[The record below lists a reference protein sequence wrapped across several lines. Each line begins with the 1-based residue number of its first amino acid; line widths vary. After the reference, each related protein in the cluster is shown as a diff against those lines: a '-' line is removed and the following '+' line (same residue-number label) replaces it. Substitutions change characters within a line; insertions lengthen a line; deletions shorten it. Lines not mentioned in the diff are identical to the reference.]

1 MNHETVREKLLDLAY
16 GELPEREAAL
26 VEAHLA
32 GCEACRAERDRIAGT
47 RAAMRRL
54 EPVPA
59 PERGER
65 ILLAAAR
72 QAAERRPGRR
82 PLLAPW
88 IWRVSLTTALVAAV
102 GLVSYRVIS
111 LRERPEGP
119 ARGEA
124 EAERYAR
131 AEPGQGS
138 EPAIAAAP
146 PVEVEPPP
154 AGARPSPTR
163 REVFLGKAPPPAIAR
178 APSPV
183 PAPVPPAPSAPERK
197 KAEAAPQEARA
208 ASRAGSVAAA
218 GRPPPA
224 APERALGFLAAK
236 PAEEEPAGGVKAAAP
251 GAAPAAAGR
260 AAPVADEAAPAP
272 AAAAVPEGAPPAVPG
287 AGRRDPR
294 LRAIRQRV
302 DAVERDRRQGRL
314 TESVR
319 AFERCAPGEDAERRL
334 YRDGEGRAAKY
345 VRETGGDDAALV
357 FEQTYDRQ
365 GRLRYVFIHGG
376 ATNGTVL
383 EHRIFLDESGQRLL
397 EEQRIRRG
405 PGYPF
410 PSVWPERDLATSQPE
425 AAFGAAALCPEIGAG
440 GER

>member
-1 MNHETVREKLLDLAY
+1 MNHDTVREKLLDLTY
-16 GELPEREAAL
+16 GELSEREAAL
-26 VEAHLA
+26 VEGHLA

-88 IWRVSLTTALVAAV
+88 IWRVSLTTALVAVV

-111 LRERPEGP
+111 LREGQQ
-119 ARGEA
+119 GEA
-124 EAERYAR
+124 RDEAETERYAR
-131 AEPGQGS
+131 APPGKGAEPVF
-138 EPAIAAAP
+138 AAP
-146 PVEVEPPP
+146 PPAEVEAPP
-154 AGARPSPTR
+154 APASPSAARKEAAPR
-163 REVFLGKAPPPAIAR
+163 RPAPPAIAR
-178 APSPV
+178 APRPM
-183 PAPVPPAPSAPERK
+183 PAPASPAPSAPVRR
-197 KAEAAPQEARA
+197 KAEAAPHEAKA

-218 GRPPPA
+218 GRPLPA
-224 APERALGFLAAK
+224 APERAMGLLAAK
-236 PAEEEPAGGVKAAAP
+236 PAEEPAGEEAAAP
-251 GAAPAAAGR
+251 VAAPRMAAGAAPAADAMR
-260 AAPVADEAAPAP
+260 EAAPVA
-272 AAAAVPEGAPPAVPG
+272 
-287 AGRRDPR
+287 GRRDLR

-314 TESVR
+314 TESIR
-319 AFERCAPGEDAERRL
+319 AFERCAPGADAERRL

-345 VRETGGDDAALV
+345 VRETGGDDAALI
-357 FEQTYDRQ
+357 FEQTYDLQ

-376 ATNGTVL
+376 ATNGTVV
-383 EHRIFLDESGQRLL
+383 EHRIYLDESGQRLL

-410 PSVWPERDLATSQPE
+410 PSVWPEQDLTASQPE
-425 AAFGAAALCPEIGAG
+425 ADFGAAARCPEIGAG
-440 GER
+440 GGR